1 MQAFTRWIQRQPA
14 ALRFVIAGY
23 FAVVGIGGTVLAI
36 TVPLELTQQLLF
48 GGVVFA
54 VGYALHRLDPTRIT
68 NVALAVLSTAISTR
82 YIYWRLTQTLEFD
95 NLLSLLLGSGLF
107 LAEIYAW
114 LILII
119 GYAQC
124 IWPLHRKIRAI
135 EGPPETWPTIDVF
148 IPTYNESLSIVQ
160 DTILAAMSMD
170 YPPDRFKVWILDDGR
185 RPEFE
190 QFAKDAGCGYLT
202 RSDNKNAKA
211 GNLNSAAN
219 VTNGELI
226 CIFDADHVATRA
238 FLQLTVGWFQADP
251 RLALLQTPHFFYSPD
266 PVQRNIPVVREIQGE
281 GSLFYGVVQEGND
294 FWNAAF
300 FCGSCAII
308 RRAALKDTNGFTGET
323 VTEDAHT
330 SLKLQRKGWNTA
342 YLNARLS
349 AGLATERL
357 ALHIGQRARWAR
369 GMTQI
374 FRIDNPLLGPGLS
387 FMQRLCYL
395 NAMLAFQF
403 PLPRIVFLTSPLCY
417 LLLGQNI
424 INASPAMIMA
434 YAAPHLAFAMLGNQ
448 RVQGKYGRALWSE
461 VYEALI
467 AFQLV
472 GPSTLPLFN
481 PKAGKFNVTDKG
493 GLLQSAYFDWR
504 SLRPQIITA
513 GLLVLGIFVGFGRIT
528 VGKDPAVGT
537 VVLNLFWSCYSL
549 LTLMVVLVVGR
560 EQRQVRVHL
569 RASARLPANVYFD
582 DGHIASGTTNDVS
595 MGGVSI
601 TLDDPDSGEGRTAS
615 FVELFAADR
624 SYLLP
629 GKSLRIRSGFLTMKF
644 DELSIE
650 NRRGLV
656 RVVFGRADAWPSVE
670 DAPLVTVRKSV
681 TDQIL
686 AAASLFK
693 RTPGTAP
700 KPRKN
705 FSLKRKPKQEPT
717 SLEAHEMSSQIL
729 KSAAGLALAVAVL
742 ALPVDH
748 AWAQRKPAPAPAEP
762 APMSTVA
769 AVSALPAGARR
780 VSLSMKDLGV
790 EYPLQLVST
799 LGEAGVSYDVRA
811 DEVVTQASL
820 TFNFAYSPQLLSDIS
835 QMVVLLNNEVVAS
848 VPLVREGAG
857 GVSLTIPID
866 PGLFTTRNR
875 LNFRFIG
882 HYTRQ
887 CEDPLHSTLWSNIS
901 NTRTKLNLTLQRL
914 NTGADLA
921 RLPAPFFDRSD
932 PTKLRLPFVFVEN
945 PSNTV
950 LQAAAATAS
959 YFGMA
964 ASFRGFTF
972 PVSFYDTPASEAI
985 VFGRSGSRL
994 GNFTLPD
1001 VNGPSLILI
1010 RNPRNPYAL
1019 LLLVTGRTDAE
1030 VLAAAKVL
1038 AAAPSSLSGTR
1049 ATVAPVRLPA
1059 RKPYDGPRWLDTS
1072 KPARFG
1078 DLVALEQLE
1087 GQGLRPGLLRIPFR
1101 APPDLFFWPRK
1112 GGKIEVIYRYPAVP
1126 WLDYR
1131 MSRFDALA
1139 NAKYLRSFKL
1149 NDLGPADQVRETI
1162 GRPVSQNIGNLDL
1175 PAYNVFGQNQLQFY
1189 FDLRVAKKGQCQSY
1203 LPENVRVSIDAD
1215 STIDLSGASH
1225 FARLPDLAFFSSA
1238 GFPFSRMGDQSE
1250 TAAVISSQP
1259 SAPELEAFLNLVG
1272 RFSDVSGV
1280 PATSIRIVR
1289 PGALTDLS
1297 GKDVLVVGTVGMA
1310 ARMPNLFAGAP
1321 FKIDGG
1327 RLRVSATDF
1336 FPRILSRFGSN
1347 VGSSQSREADEVAVS
1362 QGNLSSLMSWR
1373 SPFDK
1378 DRVVIALLAASPSQ
1392 LPAITASFNDPRVN
1406 YTIQGDLAIAG
1417 AGGYSSFRVGESFW
1431 VGDLPFVW
1439 RSMWWISENPIALAV
1454 VFILSGL
1461 ILGGGGW
1468 LVLSARARRRTREL
1482 GEE

>member
-1 MQAFTRWIQRQPA
+1 MAWIQTRPA
-14 ALRFVIAGY
+14 PVRYIVTGY
-23 FAVVGIGGTVLAI
+23 FAIIGFGGMLLSI
-36 TVPLELTQQLLF
+36 TVPLDLYQQLFF
-48 GGVVFA
+48 GVLVFA
-54 VGYALHRLDPTRIT
+54 AGYALHRVDETRIT
-68 NVALAVLSTAISTR
+68 TVALAIISTAVSTR

-95 NLLSLLLGSGLF
+95 TPLSLLLGSGLF
-107 LAEIYAW
+107 LAEVYAW
-114 LILII
+114 LILVI
-119 GYAQC
+119 GYMQC

-135 EGPPETWPTIDVF
+135 QGPPEQWPTVDVF
-148 IPTYNESLSIVQ
+148 IPTYNESLAIVQ
-160 DTILAAMSMD
+160 DTVLAAMSMD
-170 YPPDRFKVWILDDGR
+170 YPADRFKVWILDDGR
-185 RPEFE
+185 RPEFAEFAE
-190 QFAKDAGCGYLT
+190 QAGCGYLT

-211 GNLNSAAN
+211 GNLNSAAQ
-219 VTNGELI
+219 VTDGELI

-238 FLQLTVGWFQADP
+238 FLQLTIGWFQADP

-281 GSLFYGVVQEGND
+281 GSLFYGIVQEGND

-308 RRAALKDTNGFTGET
+308 RRESLKDTNGFTGET

-330 SLKLQRKGWNTA
+330 SIKLQRKGWNTA

-374 FRIDNPLLGPGLS
+374 FRIDNPLLGPGLN

-395 NAMLAFQF
+395 NAMLAFQY
-403 PLPRIVFLTSPLCY
+403 PLPRIVFLTSPLCF

-424 INASPAMIMA
+424 INASPAMILA
-434 YAAPHLAFAMLGNQ
+434 YAGPHLAFAMLGNQ

-472 GPSTLPLFN
+472 GPATLPLFN

-493 GLLQSAYFDWR
+493 GLLESAYFDWR
-504 SLRPQIITA
+504 SLRPQLICV
-513 GLLVLGIFVGFGRIT
+513 GLLILGIFVGFGRIF
-528 VGKDPAVGT
+528 VGDDNAVGT

-549 LTLMVVLVVGR
+549 LTLLVVLVVGR

-569 RASARLPANVYFD
+569 RAEAELPARVYFD
-582 DGHIASGTTNDVS
+582 DGHIATGQTRDVS
-595 MGGVSI
+595 MGGVSLA
-601 TLDDPDSGEGRTAS
+601 LDTPEAAKGRTAS
-615 FVELFAADR
+615 YVELFAADR
-624 SYLLP
+624 PYLLP
-629 GKSLRIRSGFLTMKF
+629 AKSLPMRSGLLTMKF

-656 RVVFGRADAWPSVE
+656 RVVFGRADAWPTVD
-670 DAPLVTVRKSV
+670 DAPLVTVRKAIV
-681 TDQIL
+681 DQAR
-686 AAASLFK
+686 AAASLFNTSTEPRQSWKFPLFRRK
-693 RTPGTAP
+693 R
-700 KPRKN
+700 
-705 FSLKRKPKQEPT
+705 
-717 SLEAHEMSSQIL
+717 EASDLAAHVMTT
-729 KSAAGLALAVAVL
+729 AAGFAVAIVL
-742 ALPVDH
+742 ALLPLGDAMAQTKRAATPV
-748 AWAQRKPAPAPAEP
+748 RKPAATAQ

-769 AVSALPAGARR
+769 AVTPLPAGARR
-780 VSLSMKDLGV
+780 ISLSLKDLGV
-790 EYPLQLVST
+790 DYPMQLVTT
-799 LGEAGVSYDVRA
+799 LGEAGVNYDVRA

-820 TFNFAYSPQLLSDIS
+820 TLNFAYSPQLLADIS
-835 QMVVLLNNEVVAS
+835 QMVILLNNEVVAS

-866 PGLFTTRNR
+866 PGLFTARNR

-887 CEDPLHSTLWSNIS
+887 CEDPLHSTLWSNVS
-901 NTRTKLNLTLQRL
+901 NSRTKLNLTLQRL

-932 PTKLRLPFVFVEN
+932 PSRLRLPFVFLEN

-964 ASFRGFTF
+964 ASFRGFSF
-972 PVSFYDTPASEAI
+972 PVSFYETPPKEAI
-985 VFGRSGSRL
+985 VFGKAGSRL
-994 GNFTLPD
+994 GNFILPD
-1001 VNGPSLILI
+1001 VNGPSLVLI
-1010 RNPRNPYAL
+1010 RNPRNPYSL

-1030 VLAAAKVL
+1030 ILSAARVL
-1038 AAAPSSLSGTR
+1038 AAAPSSVSGTST
-1049 ATVAPVRLPA
+1049 AVVPIRLPP

-1087 GQGLRPGLLRIPFR
+1087 GQGLRPGLLTVPFR

-1112 GGKIEVIYRYPAVP
+1112 GGKIQVVYRYPAVP

-1131 MSRFDALA
+1131 MSRFDVLA
-1139 NAKYLRSFKL
+1139 NTKYLRSFQ
-1149 NDLGPADQVRETI
+1149 LGELTAIDQVRDVV
-1162 GRPVSQNIGNLDL
+1162 GRPAAQNVGTLDL

-1215 STIDLSGASH
+1215 STVDLSGASH
-1225 FARLPDLAFFSSA
+1225 FAQLPDLAYFASA
-1238 GFPFSRMGDQSE
+1238 GFPYSRMGDQSE
-1250 TAAVISSQP
+1250 TTVVLSNQP
-1259 SAPELEAFLNLVG
+1259 TGPELEAFLNLIG

-1280 PATSIRIVR
+1280 AATAVKIAR
-1289 PGALTDLS
+1289 PGALPDLA
-1297 GKDVLVVGTVGMA
+1297 GNDILVVGTVGMA
-1310 ARMPNLFAGAP
+1310 GRMPALFAGAP
-1321 FKIDGG
+1321 FRIEGG
-1327 RLRVSATDF
+1327 RLRVSANDF

-1347 VGSSQSREADEVAVS
+1347 TGTKDPREADEVAVGM
-1362 QGNLSSLMSWR
+1362 GNISAMMSWR
-1373 SPFDK
+1373 SPFDE
-1378 DRVVIALLAASPSQ
+1378 DRVVIALLAASPAR
-1392 LPAITASFNDPRVN
+1392 LPMVTASFDDPRVN

-1417 AGGYSSFRVGESFW
+1417 SNGYSSFRVGDSFW
-1431 VGDLPFVW
+1431 VGDLPYVW
-1439 RSMWWISENPIALAV
+1439 RWMWWISENPIALAAI
-1454 VFILSGL
+1454 FLLSAL
-1461 ILGGGGW
+1461 VLGGAAW
-1468 LVLSARARRRTREL
+1468 LWLSARARRRIREL
-1482 GEE
+1482 GED